1 MLSVNNS
8 RYDRLGN
15 ISRQPHSPS
24 QEHACVMKV
33 QSEAQI
39 SVSDKIDKFFIEVT
53 QQVGGGYNSSNIL
66 PNYLFNT

>member
-1 MLSVNNS
+1 
-8 RYDRLGN
+8 
-15 ISRQPHSPS
+15 
-24 QEHACVMKV
+24 MKV

-66 PNYLFNT
+66 PNYIFNK

>member
-15 ISRQPHSPS
+15 ISRQPHSPN
-24 QEHACVMKV
+24 QESCVMKV

-53 QQVGGGYNSSNIL
+53 QQVGGGYNSSNIQ